1 MPAPVDAAA
10 PGAVEPPA
18 ADPVTA
24 PARPP
29 RWKVVLV
36 RPAVIAGGVWTAIY
50 ALLCATGQR
59 FSNFYLTIAWQLIPE
74 EILRADPI
82 RSTYYLHIQPPLWNL
97 ALGSVL
103 RWSPFADGISMQ
115 LLQFTF
121 GVLTAALLAS
131 LLHRLGLRSWLAV
144 VLALVATCS
153 PDVLLNAFTPTYEM
167 PVACGLV
174 AMVWAL
180 AGRRRS
186 PARSL
191 LLATVFATLV
201 VLTRSVYHPAW
212 LVAVFALVVWAYR
225 GSIPW
230 RKVVLAGALPL
241 VLVGGWML
249 KNELLFD
256 RLTMSSWFGMNLQR
270 AVIPVLPVADKQQMF
285 DDGKISQ
292 ISFEYPVGFGNYDLY
307 EPYFPKCTPEHS
319 DPATAV
325 PLRVNEV
332 KIPNLNYECFLPVFD
347 QAGKDAVAVIKAH
360 PKVFLEG
367 RAWSARTWFA
377 LNEGPINGE
386 SPLLKALYYG
396 YRTGTVA
403 VPGYLSTRDWG
414 TPIFGD
420 LSVVDHFSL
429 VMVALTVLVVVSGL
443 IALWRVLRRRA
454 GPADRDLRDTLTIAV
469 AGVTVLWTFLT
480 GITFELGEQARF
492 RTMIDPLVVGVGLFL
507 VARWAARRFHWTWAL
522 EPDDAPAAGTGT
534 DV

>member
-1 MPAPVDAAA
+1 
-10 PGAVEPPA
+10 
-18 ADPVTA
+18 
-24 PARPP
+24 
-29 RWKVVLV
+29 
-36 RPAVIAGGVWTAIY
+36 
-50 ALLCATGQR
+50 
-59 FSNFYLTIAWQLIPE
+59 
-74 EILRADPI
+74 
-82 RSTYYLHIQPPLWNL
+82 
-97 ALGSVL
+97 
-103 RWSPFADGISMQ
+103 
-115 LLQFTF
+115 
-121 GVLTAALLAS
+121 
-131 LLHRLGLRSWLAV
+131 
-144 VLALVATCS
+144 
-153 PDVLLNAFTPTYEM
+153 
-167 PVACGLV
+167 
-174 AMVWAL
+174 MVWAL

-186 PARSL
+186 AARSL

-201 VLTRSVYHPAW
+201 VLTRSVYHPGW
-212 LVAVFALVVWAYR
+212 LVAVFALVAWAYR

-230 RKVVLAGALPL
+230 RKVVLIAVVPV
-241 VLVGGWML
+241 VLVGGWMM

-292 ISFEYPVGFGNYDLY
+292 ISYEYPVGFGNYDLY
-307 EPYFPKCTPEHS
+307 EPFFPKCTPKHS

-377 LNEGPINGE
+377 LNEGPANSD
-386 SPLLKALYYG
+386 SPVLKGLYYG
-396 YRTGTVA
+396 YRTAGVA

-429 VMVALTVLVVVSGL
+429 AMVALTVLVVVSGL
-443 IALWRVLRRRA
+443 IALWRVLRSRA
-454 GPADRDLRDTLTIAV
+454 GPADHDLRDTLTIAV
-469 AGVTVLWTFLT
+469 AGITVLWTFFT

-492 RTMIDPLVVGVGLFL
+492 RTMIDPLVVGIGLFL
-507 VARWAARRFHWTWAL
+507 VARWAGRRFHWTWAL
-522 EPDDAPAAGTGT
+522 EPDDAPVAPPGT
-534 DV
+534 DA